1 MYQRSYPKS
10 QPTNQIHLAKLDTM
24 RASGFFSTFYLSTL
38 RLACG
43 RQPSSVR
50 FASTFPLGEGFLTWF
65 YAKSFSHQLISQEIH
80 PVTEMFCHF
89 VTNFSMDS
97 LKTPFSHLY
106 LFLPKHVD
114 RDRKKLRHPMDDGVL
129 AAGEGFEPSQTESES
144 VVLPLHNPAKF
155 CFLRP
160 ATHERR
166 TYYSKEAEIVKGF
179 SKIF

>member
-1 MYQRSYPKS
+1 MK
-10 QPTNQIHLAKLDTM
+10 ILFHHIFHHLKAQTGTKKIFALPLNEKEKFPESTGNK
-24 RASGFFSTFYLSTL
+24 ALSG
-38 RLACG
+38 
-43 RQPSSVR
+43 
-50 FASTFPLGEGFLTWF
+50 
-65 YAKSFSHQLISQEIH
+65 
-80 PVTEMFCHF
+80 
-89 VTNFSMDS
+89 NFS
-97 LKTPFSHLY
+97 
-106 LFLPKHVD
+106 
-114 RDRKKLRHPMDDGVL
+114 L